1 MPVFG
6 RHLSRFIDTFTIS
19 PSTSRLALHLR
30 LHLALETLPVFFLWH
45 FKAVTGAKCMR
56 QLCARVKVAHRFIVS
71 IQVVCGVLHKLP
83 KPCHKL
89 WLMIDINSN
98 APLAAV
104 NMSLTQKPA
113 KKKTKS
119 NNNNNKINKKLSI
132 NFELN
137 CAKCVWKMCK
147 HEAISRTKTCNT
159 HTQRDS
165 HTHTHSPAVTM
176 LKSRPSGQTNPLAA
190 NLAKDC
196 NKFQLFRCDLHWS

>member
-1 MPVFG
+1 
-6 RHLSRFIDTFTIS
+6 
-19 PSTSRLALHLR
+19 
-30 LHLALETLPVFFLWH
+30 
-45 FKAVTGAKCMR
+45 
-56 QLCARVKVAHRFIVS
+56 
-71 IQVVCGVLHKLP
+71 
-83 KPCHKL
+83 
-89 WLMIDINSN
+89 MIDINSN

-159 HTQRDS
+159 HTYTKRLT
-165 HTHTHSPAVTM
+165 HTHT
-176 LKSRPSGQTNPLAA
+176 LASCY
-190 NLAKDC
+190 NVEV
-196 NKFQLFRCDLHWS
+196 

>member
-1 MPVFG
+1 
-6 RHLSRFIDTFTIS
+6 
-19 PSTSRLALHLR
+19 
-30 LHLALETLPVFFLWH
+30 
-45 FKAVTGAKCMR
+45 MR

-113 KKKTKS
+113 KKKQNQTTTTTKS
-119 NNNNNKINKKLSI
+119 TKKLSI

-159 HTQRDS
+159 HTERL
-165 HTHTHSPAVTM
+165 THTRQLLQCWSLGQVARQIRLRPIWPRIVISFNCFAEICTGHKLNVSYWYGHSNCFIDVVEH
-176 LKSRPSGQTNPLAA
+176 
-190 NLAKDC
+190 
-196 NKFQLFRCDLHWS
+196 KFIIYILLSALSLFFKLSFIYSDWWSP